1 MKISLNKLILLLA
14 FIFVLVAT
22 FGSLYFSEI
31 LKFQPCTLCWYQRIC
46 MYPLVII
53 LCVGI
58 LENDKNI
65 YKYVLPLSIVG
76 WIIAVYH
83 NLIQYNI
90 IPETIKV
97 CSAIG
102 SCTERYVNLFGFI
115 TIPLLSL
122 IAFTM
127 INVLMVVYFLQ
138 RKVN

>member
-1 MKISLNKLILLLA
+1 
-14 FIFVLVAT
+14 
-22 FGSLYFSEI
+22 
-31 LKFQPCTLCWYQRIC
+31 

>member
-58 LENDKNI
+58 LENNKNI